1 MKKQII
7 AIALAAATLTGVTA
21 IELNTTRYEKR
32 EIYEYD
38 ANQKALA
45 QKYASKETPAPEEVD
60 SLEELELP
68 LRRLDYGEFR
78 YDFDR
83 LVAKGLRKE
92 AKKIYEEQKKA
103 RELSQVEDIV
113 LPISYCVEEAGNRF
127 DESRCEVWR
136 GRLDELSCWL
146 RNSDDWSS
154 KTVFYDALGRRISD
168 SLAKDA
174 FELYKKQEEQKE
186 WDSWKRVNLRGFWDG
201 FWGLL
206 GFSVKIVIAV
216 FAITFI
222 IKKFLQA
229 KKDGIGKKIKTNSFS
244 KKKYSIEV
252 LKKQGWKLEE
262 IVKALGLTGDE
273 IQQYLYGS
281 D

>member
-7 AIALAAATLTGVTA
+7 AIALAAAALAGATA
-21 IELNTTRYEKR
+21 IEPNTTRYEKR

-38 ANQKALA
+38 ASQKAPV
-45 QKYASKETPAPEEVD
+45 QKFVSKEPPAPEEVD

-78 YDFDR
+78 DDFDR

-92 AKKIYEEQKKA
+92 AKKIYYEQK
-103 RELSQVEDIV
+103 REREVSQAEDIV

-127 DESRCEVWR
+127 DERSCKVRR
-136 GRLDELSCWL
+136 GGLDELSWYR

-222 IKKFLQA
+222 VKKFLE
-229 KKDGIGKKIKTNSFS
+229 GKKGA
-244 KKKYSIEV
+244 
-252 LKKQGWKLEE
+252 KQ
-262 IVKALGLTGDE
+262 
-273 IQQYLYGS
+273 
-281 D
+281 